1 MVLGALLAVVV
12 LGFPLVFLIGLV
24 HGINRVT
31 QIGVERG
38 HPPTLAGGP
47 AEDSRDQVDL
57 GSERVD
63 LRGMSVPRIGPFVS
77 TCLVLVVVC
86 LAIALAVGLASN

>member
-1 MVLGALLAVVV
+1 MLLGGLLAVVV
-12 LGFPLVFLIGLV
+12 LGFPLVFLVGLV

-31 QIGVERG
+31 RVGIEDGVPR
-38 HPPTLAGGP
+38 PVAGGP

-57 GSERVD
+57 GSHRTE

-77 TCLVLVVVC
+77 TCLVLVVAL
-86 LAIALAVGLASN
+86 LAIALALALASQ